1 MFCIK
6 FRPVSLRVTSAHFS
20 QRFWGGC
27 FTCGLFC
34 TYLRPCRKPEAL
46 WEAAL
51 ASRVVPEGG
60 GPLPALSEGT
70 RAWGGDPAQATHQAG
85 LVFLETPVLVSAC
98 LLKGVLHWHL
108 TFTWATAPMKTQ
120 TNPAPPCCILRW
132 WACCLHL
139 WINDSVL
146 LRLDVSVFGEMYVPL
161 FNCGWL
167 HECTQF
173 VWRV

>member
-60 GPLPALSEGT
+60 GPLPALPEGT

-108 TFTWATAPMKTQ
+108 TFTWATVPMKTQ
-120 TNPAPPCCILRW
+120 TNPAPPV
-132 WACCLHL
+132 LHFE
-139 WINDSVL
+139 VVGL
-146 LRLDVSVFGEMYVPL
+146 LPPPVDK
-161 FNCGWL
+161 WL
-167 HECTQF
+167 SALTPGCQR
-173 VWRV
+173 VWGNVCASF